1 MFAGLYIACKEIC
14 HRTNVF
20 FWNGTTATQK
30 WGSEANPEYQ
40 CSMSEGSQSCSAPKP
55 GRKRDDMGRQPCRV
69 KTAETFHSSLTYLN
83 HDTSRYIHYVSII
96 ILI

>member
-1 MFAGLYIACKEIC
+1 MFAGLYIACKETC

-55 GRKRDDMGRQPCRV
+55 GRNRETTWADSP
-69 KTAETFHSSLTYLN
+69 AESRKPQLSSSL
-83 HDTSRYIHYVSII
+83 
-96 ILI
+96 